1 MDLFEEWLNKRD
13 ESNWV
18 KRALTDSSYKNV
30 DQSLKEKNNYI
41 NSDLAT
47 YGDVVIKLCYVEIL
61 LDKCEKLTKE
71 KEKYESDEYLVRYVA
86 SRYNILEK
94 LQYDKETKS
103 KNNCNDY
110 NYEKKP
116 NKNPRKYIAT
126 AVEAMIGAIYKETND
141 LKPIIELLKTWMESG
156 PKDFNESK

>member
-1 MDLFEEWLNKRD
+1 MDLFEEYLNKKK

-18 KRALTDSSYKNV
+18 ERALTDSSYKNV

-47 YGDVVIKLCYVEIL
+47 YGDAVIKLCYVEIL

-86 SRYNILEK
+86 SHYEILEK
-94 LQYDKETKS
+94 LQYDEKTKTI
-103 KNNCNDY
+103 NNCNDY

-126 AVEAMIGAIYKETND
+126 AVEAMIGAIYKEIND
-141 LKPIIELLKTWMESG
+141 LKPIIELLKTWMEFG
-156 PKDFNESK
+156 PKDLNESK